1 MAEGNA
7 GHGLKDEDR
16 FALRKNWDNHLRCTM
31 LFRDAEA
38 TRRFQQGM
46 DVWIDQPAWIGGYP
60 FKVALGEDV
69 FNLRRDQWFSLP
81 ELKACRGELGCNEFV
96 FRKDAI

>member
-1 MAEGNA
+1 
-7 GHGLKDEDR
+7 
-16 FALRKNWDNHLRCTM
+16 
-31 LFRDAEA
+31 
-38 TRRFQQGM
+38 M